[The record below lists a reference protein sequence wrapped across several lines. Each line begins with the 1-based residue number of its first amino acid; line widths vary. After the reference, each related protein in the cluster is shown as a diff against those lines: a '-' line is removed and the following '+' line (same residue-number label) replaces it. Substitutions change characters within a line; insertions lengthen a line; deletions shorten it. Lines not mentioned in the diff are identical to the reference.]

1 MKQVVVFVI
10 AVFLVAACT
19 KPKSQTVE
27 LKQYNWQTF
36 VMGVDLSY
44 VNEIED
50 AAGVYKKDG
59 KQTDPYVIFKSIGAN
74 TVRVR
79 LWHNPSWKKNVTG
92 GKMYSD
98 LFDVEKTI
106 RRAKEQGMAVNL
118 DLHYSDDWA
127 DPSHQALPAAW
138 NGLSLAVLKD
148 SVYNYTLAVLNYLKV
163 KNLVPE
169 MIQVGNETNSGML
182 WPAGKVNTESDFV
195 NFGLLLNSGI
205 KAVRDFSAA
214 STIKPKIILHVAQL
228 QNADYWTANIT
239 SKGNVTDFDIIG
251 VSHYYKWSN
260 INDNSTIGSTI
271 AALKNKY
278 QKDIMIVETAFPWTG
293 KNADSYN
300 NIFYTD
306 QSTLLGY
313 PVSAEG
319 QQKYLKDLIQTI
331 AANGGKGLM
340 YWEPAWITSN
350 MFDRWGTGSSWENN
364 AFFDFN
370 GNLLSNCN
378 YMMWAYEFK

>member
-138 NGLSLAVLKD
+138 NGLSLAALKD
-148 SVYNYTLAVLNYLKV
+148 SVYNYTLAVLNYLKL

-313 PVSAEG
+313 PVSGEG